1 MKVSILYIYIQ
12 GAYRWSIKVFSTI
25 ILNLSVLNFYYQ
37 NLAPSFTG
45 KMWWN
50 WNFICFFFLSI
61 FCDFPKSGWIMR
73 IYETGLNNISKF
85 VEQIW
90 RIFKCLKLNFLYN
103 KNFIKNNVKNLF
115 AGELSTQPMV
125 NLEPSTLPLLL
136 FLSPCSSFLLL
147 SAISLTF
154 RGVYRSLLLGR
165 EGFWYPSPPTLPL
178 SAHPSSFSLPYKN

>member
-136 FLSPCSSFLLL
+136 FLSPCSSFLPYL
-147 SAISLTF
+147 SSHF
-154 RGVYRSLLLGR
+154 QGR
-165 EGFWYPSPPTLPL
+165 IQEFASGEGGILYPSPPTLPL

>member
-1 MKVSILYIYIQ
+1 MKYQ
-12 GAYRWSIKVFSTI
+12 
-25 ILNLSVLNFYYQ
+25 SVLNKYLIFISVK
-37 NLAPSFTG
+37 LLLSKFAPSFIG

-85 VEQIW
+85 VEKIW

-103 KNFIKNNVKNLF
+103 KYFIKNNVKNLF

-154 RGVYRSLLLGR
+154 RGVYSSSLLGR